1 MGSNQIKF
9 GFGIIIVYL
18 VTKLLTMN
26 STKLKSDAYDTLAQI
41 EYLQK
46 KLQDLNQQIA
56 EALKNENDNIEV
68 ID

>member
-18 VTKLLTMN
+18 ITKLLTMN